1 MIAKITIS
9 RRDKAKRFAIRTALI
24 LGIFTGFLGFV
35 ITYNEVQNKEYKIL
49 LTFLAGLLC
58 FGTVFGAITGIH
70 KIVGWVSLGFCG
82 DKIINIREG
91 CRRLAIVSTVVVAIS
106 CGLFGGTIPF
116 NEYQT
121 AKNDLTIF
129 RSETKEYE
137 GKAYYDYAQ
146 RLRIEDNYWLNLP
159 KGQLA
164 ALCIIGGLAGAAI
177 GSCAVWFGYRY
188 FEQLVINFYKDKKI
202 NR

>member
-1 MIAKITIS
+1 MIAKITMNG
-9 RRDKAKRFAIRTALI
+9 RDKAKRFAIRTALI
-24 LGIFTGFLGFV
+24 LGIFTGLLGFV
-35 ITYNEVQNKEYKIL
+35 ITYNEIQNKGYKIPL
-49 LTFLAGLLC
+49 SFLAGLLY
-58 FGTVFGAITGIH
+58 FGTVFGAITGVH
-70 KIVGWVSLGFCG
+70 KIVAWVSLGFYG

-91 CRRLAIVSTVVVAIS
+91 CRRLAVVSTVVIAIS

-116 NEYQT
+116 SEYQT
-121 AKNDLTIF
+121 AKNDLRIF
-129 RSETKEYE
+129 RSEPKEYE

-188 FEQLVINFYKDKKI
+188 FEQLVINFYKGR
-202 NR
+202 NRL